1 MAIYLGDSG
10 CIQIKRKGIN
20 TGLAGTL
27 GPDDVNTTRNRF
39 SFDFDVNAII
49 TGDRVEIATVDKSTL
64 ELVAGHNQPD
74 GAWYV
79 HIDDV
84 GGMRLFEQFEDSINN
99 SDAKAL
105 ALVKP
110 SKDQQ
115 IVARTRDLNFNCVAQ
130 VSTYEL
136 TTTRETVDIS
146 TLGEEFR
153 TNYANGMI
161 SGQGSLTC
169 FWEYTNALCDDET
182 SGKEVADYLA
192 RLVIRT
198 EQGANFEGRFFVKRP
213 TYNDPETAVWYEA
226 HCIISNVAMTFTPG
240 APVSSAIQF
249 VTTGPIRLR
258 LGSIPGVLLQEDD
271 GILLQE
277 SGDPIDLE

>member
-10 CIQIKRKGIN
+10 FIEIKRKGLN
-20 TGLAGTL
+20 TGIAGVL
-27 GPDDVNTTRNRF
+27 SPDDVNPTRNRF

-49 TGDRVEIATVDKSTL
+49 TGDRIEIATEDRSNL
-64 ELVAGHNQPD
+64 ELVDGHDQPD
-74 GAWYV
+74 GAWYA

-84 GGMRLFEQFEDSINN
+84 GGIRLFEQFEHAINN
-99 SDAKAL
+99 VDSTAL
-105 ALVKP
+105 TLVKP
-110 SKDQQ
+110 TKDQQ
-115 IVARTRDLNFNCVAQ
+115 IVIRTRDLNYNCVAQ
-130 VSTYEL
+130 VREYEI

-161 SGQGSLTC
+161 SGQGNLNC
-169 FWEYTNALCDDET
+169 FWDYTSTLCDDET
-182 SGKEVADYLA
+182 YGKELADYLA

-198 EQGANFEGRFFVKRP
+198 QQGANFDARFIVKRP
-213 TYNDPETAVWYEA
+213 TYTNPDSAVWYEA
-226 HCIISNVAMTFTPG
+226 TCIITNVAMTFTPA
-240 APVSSAIQF
+240 APVTSAIAF

-258 LGSIPGVLLQEDD
+258 LGAIP

-277 SGDPIDLE
+277 DGGMLLQEGGDPIDLE